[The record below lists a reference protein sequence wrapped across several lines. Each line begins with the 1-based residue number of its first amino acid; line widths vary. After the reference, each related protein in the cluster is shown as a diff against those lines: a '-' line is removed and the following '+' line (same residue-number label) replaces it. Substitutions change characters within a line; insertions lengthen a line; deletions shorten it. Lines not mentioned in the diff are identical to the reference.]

1 MNGTRLVFTGAM
13 RWTWCLSIALLF
25 TTCFSY
31 RDVALVEV
39 RSVTTH
45 EITNEGAA
53 FTVQAVIDNPNNY
66 RIKAKDPDVDLYLN
80 GQLIG
85 AATLDSTIVLDR
97 KSSRP
102 YDVHLHARP
111 TSDRFMTALLL
122 AALTGKATVGVKG
135 SIVGQAGLFR
145 HRFPFELEQEVELD
159 Q

>member
-1 MNGTRLVFTGAM
+1 MNGTHLVTGGTM
-13 RWTWCLSIALLF
+13 RWTWCLPVVFLLSG
-25 TTCFSY
+25 CFSY

-45 EITNEGAA
+45 DISNEGAA
-53 FTVQAVIDNPNNY
+53 FTVEAVIDNPNNY
-66 RIKAKDPDVDLYLN
+66 RIKAKDPDVALYLN

-85 AATLDSTIVLDR
+85 AATLDSIVTLDKR
-97 KSSRP
+97 TSRA
-102 YDVHLHARP
+102 YDVHLHAHP
-111 TSDRFMTALLL
+111 TGDQFMTALLL
-122 AALTGKATVGVKG
+122 AALTGNATVGVKG